1 MQIEKRVL
9 LDKSIVIS
17 LNRVSKWR
25 REKITM
31 INTDTTTTLLINIH
45 TITMLSMTTIKTMG
59 MIMTT
64 LINLISTKII
74 SNLLIEL

>member
-1 MQIEKRVL
+1 